1 MRKSWLVCALLGALA
16 WGQAAPGT
24 PPGNA
29 AKPEGPTA
37 PPDAAASIAPDA
49 AVLTINGVC
58 PEQTAAS
65 QTPSPDCKTIVT
77 KAEFEKLANG
87 IAPNMTPQLRRQL
100 ANILPRLIAMS
111 SQAKEKGLE
120 NTPRYEETLKF
131 AKMQILTNELQ
142 RSIQEDASKIS
153 QDDIESYYKE
163 HPETFE
169 QFTLER
175 LFVPRTKQGDD
186 EEKEEAED
194 KDQKDTKLTEAQ
206 QKAKQA
212 KEKAEADEAE
222 QTMAKLAQSLRDRA
236 AAGEDFV
243 KLQKEAFAAAG
254 MKIES
259 PTVSLPKVRRNALPP
274 AHVTVFDLKAG
285 EVSQVIHDSGGHYIY
300 KVVSEDH
307 PTLDQVKEEI
317 HNTLQTERTRAAMD
331 KVNGSFKVETNN
343 EYFGIGG
350 PETMPPPRAPHPH
363 MVPGPTSPSPT
374 PAKPN

>member
-1 MRKSWLVCALLGALA
+1 MRKSWLMCALLSTLA

-24 PPGNA
+24 PPGNMG
-29 AKPEGPTA
+29 KPEGP
-37 PPDAAASIAPDA
+37 AAAEAAAAVPPDA

-58 PEQTAAS
+58 PDQTAA

-77 KAEFEKLANG
+77 KADFEELANG
-87 IAPNMTPQLRRQL
+87 LAPNMTPQLKRQL

-142 RSIQEDASKIS
+142 RSIQEDAAKIS
-153 QDDIESYYKE
+153 PEDIENYYKE
-163 HPETFE
+163 HPDAFE

-175 LFVPRTKQGDD
+175 LFVPRTSQQEEAEDRE
-186 EEKEEAED
+186 EEKEEKGA
-194 KDQKDTKLTEAQ
+194 KLTEEQ
-206 QKAKQA
+206 EKAKQA

-222 QTMAKLAQSLRDRA
+222 QAMAKLAQSLRDRA

-274 AHVTVFDLKAG
+274 AHAAVFELKTG
-285 EVSQVIHDSGGHYIY
+285 EVSQVINDSGGHYVY

-317 HNTLQTERTRAAMD
+317 HNTLQTERTRAMMD

-343 EYFGIGG
+343 EYFGITT
-350 PETMPPPRAPHPH
+350 PEMPPPRVPHPH
-363 MVPGPTSPSPT
+363 MVPGPTSPSQP

>member
-37 PPDAAASIAPDA
+37 PPDVAASIAPDA

-111 SQAKEKGLE
+111 SQAKKKGLE

-142 RSIQEDASKIS
+142 RSIQEDASKIP

-169 QFTLER
+169 QFNARDGYLCHAPSRATTR
-175 LFVPRTKQGDD
+175 RKRRQRTKIR
-186 EEKEEAED
+186 K
-194 KDQKDTKLTEAQ
+194 
-206 QKAKQA
+206 
-212 KEKAEADEAE
+212 
-222 QTMAKLAQSLRDRA
+222 
-236 AAGEDFV
+236 
-243 KLQKEAFAAAG
+243 
-254 MKIES
+254 
-259 PTVSLPKVRRNALPP
+259 
-274 AHVTVFDLKAG
+274 
-285 EVSQVIHDSGGHYIY
+285 
-300 KVVSEDH
+300 
-307 PTLDQVKEEI
+307 
-317 HNTLQTERTRAAMD
+317 TR
-331 KVNGSFKVETNN
+331 S
-343 EYFGIGG
+343 
-350 PETMPPPRAPHPH
+350 
-363 MVPGPTSPSPT
+363 
-374 PAKPN
+374 